1 MSITRS
7 FLLALSLARLLEKE
21 RGGRH
26 VLEGYFPDRHAR
38 SLHVRVEEAT
48 GSLILV
54 TAGPGE
60 SVEAA
65 AALPLAQ
72 AEALLDLAAGGLAYQ
87 RIDLDLGT
95 GTAAVRRIMAPG
107 VLDLITV
114 SFDFEEEARAFEP
127 PAWFGPEGTADPSY
141 RGRSLAIAGL
151 PRVPEVELTDAALHS
166 LLEALEDG
174 STSSQVPVEPSVAMA
189 PPPARDP
196 EKAAE
201 DLDIEDSII
210 RELAHS
216 LRPKH
221 R

>member
-7 FLLALSLARLLEKE
+7 FLLALSLARLLEQE

-38 SLHVRVEEAT
+38 SLHVRVEEGI

-114 SFDFEEEARAFEP
+114 SFAFEEEARAFEP
-127 PAWFGPEGTADPSY
+127 PAWFGPEVTADHTY

-151 PRVPEVELTDAALHS
+151 PRVPEVEFTDAALHS
-166 LLEALEDG
+166 LLDALEDG
-174 STSSQVPVEPSVAMA
+174 LASSWLPAEASAAAAA
-189 PPPARDP
+189 PPATDTDD
-196 EKAAE
+196 AE
-201 DLDIEDSII
+201 DLGTEDSVI
-210 RELAHS
+210 RELARS
-216 LRPKH
+216 LRPKN